1 MPQAVEVE
9 QVMGAFFRPC
19 SQHVLDLQAE
29 DHVVVDGT
37 PFKEFIVLKHVAYV
51 CRAFFMVFS
60 VDLDIALFRF
70 DEPGDQREQGRFAD
84 GIAVETNGAV
94 LTKSAKVFGGMF
106 EDKAKLEQ
114 SISTRIRYCMQKAK
128 VPQYKIARA
137 IGYANETISNY
148 MNGKIPEEH
157 MNVHMLKKM
166 AVYLGMDKY
175 YFCNEYHKFMD
186 STDVPKFLKE
196 MRREKGMSQR
206 EFASAADI
214 PLQSYKKYEEG
225 WVRLPEKYW
234 RTLMDMEKG

>member
-1 MPQAVEVE
+1 
-9 QVMGAFFRPC
+9 
-19 SQHVLDLQAE
+19 
-29 DHVVVDGT
+29 
-37 PFKEFIVLKHVAYV
+37 
-51 CRAFFMVFS
+51 
-60 VDLDIALFRF
+60 
-70 DEPGDQREQGRFAD
+70 
-84 GIAVETNGAV
+84 
-94 LTKSAKVFGGMF
+94 
-106 EDKAKLEQ
+106 
-114 SISTRIRYCMQKAK
+114 MQKAK